1 MGNQKGDG
9 PDPLPPITL
18 RLSLN
23 PPGPCVT
30 ESAANGSR
38 AIESVAFVN
47 HLWSGGERPAKAV
60 HPMAVHPM
68 AVHPMALH
76 PSA

>member
-23 PPGPCVT
+23 PRGPCVT
-30 ESAANGSR
+30 ESAANASG
-38 AIESVAFVN
+38 AIESVASVN
-47 HLWSGGERPAKAV
+47 HLWSGGARPAKAA
-60 HPMAVHPM
+60 HA
-68 AVHPMALH
+68 MALH